1 MDAGLSIYTWNEDV
15 LVGFHTHHAHF
26 SDWDRAGTD
35 NHIDAA
41 LEAAVDIL
49 AERLVVVS
57 WYSRGEPV
65 MTDLRAPG
73 DALVERRRSQQG
85 RSTWLERR
93 RFPRIGWL
101 PYDLGLL
108 IWGVESTV
116 RSWRA
121 TYDTGSAQRD

>member
-15 LVGFHTHHAHF
+15 VVGFHTHHAHF
-26 SDWDRAGTD
+26 SDWDRGGTED
-35 NHIDAA
+35 HIDAA
-41 LEAAVDIL
+41 LEAAGDIL

-57 WYSRGEPV
+57 WYSRRELVVTNFREPE
-65 MTDLRAPG
+65 
-73 DALVERRRSQQG
+73 DAVVERRRSQQG

-101 PYDLGLL
+101 PYDLRLL
-108 IWGVESTV
+108 VWGVESTV

-121 TYDTGSAQRD
+121 TYDAGSVQRD